1 MKLLSNNVLAVILG
15 GIALIAIF
23 FLSSEP
29 VHTSQSKID
38 TPVFISPFA
47 TTSLQARSVFVF
59 APASNHV
66 MYQSNSD
73 IPLPLASV
81 TKIMTAYVTSNIFA
95 NDDIITIQSSDLTPE
110 GDGGINPG
118 EQWKFSDLRDVM
130 LVASSNDAAEALRR
144 ATDDRLASQGS
155 ASTTIGIMNEE
166 GEQHMLGTLKFN
178 SVSGL
183 DDSLTHEAT
192 AYGSARDIALVFTYI
207 IRERPEIFQAT
218 REGAIVRGA
227 LNGSQKVFK
236 NTNITINDMPSII
249 ASKTGYTDSA
259 GGNLITAFD
268 AGLGSPIVIA
278 VLGSTNQDTR
288 FQDMLQ
294 LAQKAV
300 QYINGTYY
308 SGL

>member
-1 MKLLSNNVLAVILG
+1 MKLPSNKVLAIITG
-15 GIALIAIF
+15 GLALIAIF
-23 FLSSEP
+23 FLSSGP
-29 VHTSQSKID
+29 VVQTS
-38 TPVFISPFA
+38 TPVSNSVFINPFA

-66 MYQSNSD
+66 MYQSNAD

-95 NDDIITIQSSDLTPE
+95 DDDIITIQSSDLAPE

-118 EQWKFSDLRDVM
+118 ERWKFSDLRDVT
-130 LVASSNDAAEALRR
+130 LIASANDAAEALRR
-144 ATDDRLASQGS
+144 AADERLAAQGS
-155 ASTTIGIMNEE
+155 ASTTISIMNGE
-166 GEQHMLGTLKFN
+166 GKQHMLGTLNFS

-183 DDSLTHEAT
+183 DNPLTQEAT
-192 AYGSARDIALVFTYI
+192 AYGSARDIALAFTYI
-207 IRERPEIFQAT
+207 IRERPDIFEAT
-218 REGAIVRGA
+218 RESSIVRGPQ
-227 LNGSQKVFK
+227 NGAQKIFK
-236 NTNITINDMPSII
+236 NTNVTINDMPSII
-249 ASKTGYTDSA
+249 ASKTGYTDAA
-259 GGNLITAFD
+259 GGNLVTAFD

>member
-1 MKLLSNNVLAVILG
+1 MKLPSNRTIALVIG

-23 FLSSEP
+23 FISHGPLYT
-29 VHTSQSKID
+29 VTRD
-38 TPVFISPFA
+38 MGPVFTSPFA
-47 TTSLQARSVFVF
+47 TTSVQSRSVFVF

-66 MYQSNSD
+66 IYQSNSD
-73 IPLPLASV
+73 VPLPLASV
-81 TKIMTAYVTSNIFA
+81 TKIMTAYVASNIFSD
-95 NDDIITIQSSDLTPE
+95 DDIITIESSDLAPE

-130 LVASSNDAAEALRR
+130 LVASANDVAEALRR
-144 ATDDRLASQGS
+144 AADERLAAQGS
-155 ASTTIGIMNEE
+155 ASTTIGIMNEQ
-166 GEQHMLGTLKFN
+166 GEQHMLGTLKFH

-183 DDSLTHEAT
+183 DDPITQEAT
-192 AYGSARDIALVFTYI
+192 SHGSARDIALAFTYI
-207 IRERPEIFQAT
+207 IRERPEIFEAT
-218 REGAIVRGA
+218 RESAIIRGA
-227 LNGSQKVFK
+227 LNGPQRLFK

-249 ASKTGYTDSA
+249 ASKTGYTDTA